1 MRTLVRDVDSASV
14 LDKWQGAKAEI
25 WIFDLSFRRLALL
38 LTKAD
43 VDEILYVVGVGCEH
57 ISGPFRWYD
66 ARLSITAS
74 DTKRSEGT
82 GDFLTRL
89 FDQGVGFELLCGS
102 GVWLVR
108 GLKTDIV
115 ASFGDE
121 FLEQSR

>member
-1 MRTLVRDVDSASV
+1 